1 MSQRSTG
8 MAVLGLRWV
17 LGVVILLESAHFAL
31 AAREAREAANVGL
44 PHWIPPALGGSEAVA
59 ALLFL
64 VPAIRLIGG
73 YALLFILAIA
83 VAVHLFHGQY
93 NVGSLVVYGMAVR
106 VCMNYGETV
115 EVPHDR

>member
-1 MSQRSTG
+1 MNQRSTSL
-8 MAVLGLRWV
+8 AVSGLRWL
-17 LGVVILLESAHFAL
+17 LGLVILLESAHFAL
-31 AAREAREAANVGL
+31 AAGEAREAANIGL
-44 PHWIPPALGGSEAVA
+44 RHWIPVALGGAEAVA

-64 VPAIRLIGG
+64 VPAVRLIGG

-83 VAVHLFHGQY
+83 VAVHLLHGQY